1 MSKNKNKNKPQAPK
15 LEAPKPVAQA
25 PQKAEPKAHK
35 KNTNP
40 MAIKWPTDPWGFTR
54 ELRKAVCT
62 AASRCAGSEEK
73 KKLLDKTLEV
83 AAEFLDASHEKK
95 ADRKASLMD
104 KARREHVKTPAIAK
118 KAKPEPK
125 AEELEPELELELEP
139 DEVAPETEPEV
150 EDAPALEGAD
160 LEDALFGDE
169 EDMEEDK

>member
-25 PQKAEPKAHK
+25 LAPKACA

-118 KAKPEPK
+118 KAKPEPE

-139 DEVAPETEPEV
+139 DEDAPETEPEV
-150 EDAPALEGAD
+150 EEPALEGAD